1 MIRIKSAT
9 QSQVAFT
16 LNEKGVYDEWYIE
29 LVSKETYQSFSFSL
43 GGTATPDISSNIS
56 RYNQFD
62 VNWDLE
68 EGQYNYGV
76 FGITGSTVSQLL
88 ESGRLNVEK
97 I

>member
-9 QSQVAFT
+9 QSQIAFT

-29 LVSKETYQSFSFSL
+29 LVSKETYQTFSFSL
-43 GGTATPDISSNIS
+43 GGTQTPDISTNVS
-56 RYNQFD
+56 RYNQFIVD
-62 VNWDLE
+62 WDLE

-76 FGITGSTVSQLL
+76 YGLSGSALL